1 MLSLLDGFL
10 TLLHFTI
17 ILFNLLGWIPP
28 FTRKAHLVS
37 ILLTAAS
44 WFLLGLWFGIG
55 YCPITEWQWNI
66 KEQLGET
73 NLPASFI
80 KYYGD
85 KITNNDLDA
94 GMIDR
99 MTAGCFAGAAMISL
113 FLNLR
118 KKISRNIP
126 KKSN

>member
-85 KITNNDLDA
+85 KITNKDLDSE
-94 GMIDR
+94 MINTV
-99 MTAGCFAGAAMISL
+99 TAVCFAGASIISL
-113 FLNLR
+113 YLNLKKELSR
-118 KKISRNIP
+118 NTPKKIN
-126 KKSN
+126 